1 MALTPEEMQE
11 VEAEMSARMG
21 GAKPLPKAPGIGGN
35 DGGMGFGKI
44 AAPGSPAPDAAM
56 PFNPMDTTTGG
67 AAGGNIG
74 GDSTGSAMSG
84 LASGLTGSLGLAK
97 ALRGKGGDIG
107 GGLFGKIKGLM
118 GSDEQV
124 PETTPLPE

>member
-11 VEAEMSARMG
+11 VEAEMKARMG
-21 GAKPLPKAPGIGGN
+21 GAKPMPKAPGIGG
-35 DGGMGFGKI
+35 DAEGGMGFGKI
-44 AAPGSPAPDAAM
+44 APPGTPAPDAAT
-56 PFNPMDTTTGG
+56 PFNPMDTTIGG

-97 ALRGKGGDIG
+97 ALRGKGGAG

-118 GSDEQV
+118 GSDAQV